1 MTFAQKLV
9 NIASRDQARNIF
21 GGYMVSKSLFKK
33 CRTIVEAMNGIGLK
47 VVDLSTYTADYIGE
61 KASEIVIVG
70 YVPHYAAIFSVHT
83 GASSDI
89 TFMID
94 GQVRDDDRFAPASG
108 HRFGKIPRPVNA
120 GEIFGRLDFGINIYL
135 PSIQEKDHIQKG
147 MDFFEKFMEL
157 YFRFLEHYFTEDVFL
172 HVADPHSDEYK
183 MFASR
188 YGPTSV
194 AGQKFFEDR
203 IKKKLPRGFF
213 PIRET
218 DPVSAC
224 G

>member
-21 GGYMVSKSLFKK
+21 GGYMISKSLFEK
-33 CRTIVEAMNGIGLK
+33 CKRIAEAMNGIGIK
-47 VVDLSTYTADYIGE
+47 MVDVSTYTTDYIGE

-83 GASSDI
+83 GASGDM

-94 GQVRDDDRFAPASG
+94 GQVRDDERFAPASG
-108 HRFGKIPRPVNA
+108 HRFGNIPRPVNA

-135 PSIQEKDHIQKG
+135 PSTEKGDRIQKG
-147 MDFFEKFMEL
+147 MDFFEKFIEL

-183 MFASR
+183 MFVSR
-188 YGPTSV
+188 YGPTSSK
-194 AGQKFFEDR
+194 GQKFFENR

-213 PIRET
+213 QIQET
-218 DPVSAC
+218 ETVSAC